1 MAQSISE
8 NVRSEVTSTR
18 SARAGSGAWQRVLGK
33 AMVYALLTVGGLMF
47 AFPLF
52 WTFSSSLQ
60 TWHELRSYEPHLLP
74 AVPQWHNYPEV
85 FSMVPFARW
94 IGNSFLLIAIIVPG
108 TLITATLTA
117 YAFARFDFV
126 GRDFWFILCLGTMM
140 IPYYVRLIPQYIL
153 FFNLK
158 LVNTYVPLTIGAWLG
173 GGAFNIFLLRQF
185 IMTIPRDLD
194 EAAVIDGAGPF
205 RILWQV
211 LVPLLKPALI
221 TVAVLQFMSQWNNF
235 FGPFIYLNDMELFPV
250 AVGLNFFKNFAYE
263 VQEPRDHL
271 LMAGTAITTIPVLI
285 LFAIAQRY
293 FIEGVVMTGLKL

>member
-1 MAQSISE
+1 
-8 NVRSEVTSTR
+8 
-18 SARAGSGAWQRVLGK
+18 
-33 AMVYALLTVGGLMF
+33 MVYALLTVGGLMF

-74 AVPQWHNYPEV
+74 AVPQWQNYVDV
-85 FSMVPFARW
+85 FGDVPFGRW
-94 IGNSFLLIAIIVPG
+94 IGNSFLLIAIVVPG
-108 TLITATLTA
+108 TLVTSTLAA

-126 GRDFWFILCLGTMM
+126 GKDFWFILCLSTMM
-140 IPYYVRLIPQYIL
+140 LPFYVTLIPQYIL
-153 FFNLK
+153 FFNLG

-173 GGAFNIFLLRQF
+173 GGAFNIFLMRQF

-221 TVAVLQFMSQWNNF
+221 TVGVLQFIGQWNNF
-235 FGPFIYLNDMELFPV
+235 FGPFIYLNDVALFPV

-263 VQEPRDHL
+263 VLEPRDHL
-271 LMAGTAITTIPVLI
+271 LMAGTALMTIPVI
-285 LFAIAQRY
+285 TLFAVAQRY
-293 FIEGVVMTGLKL
+293 FIQGVVMTGLKL